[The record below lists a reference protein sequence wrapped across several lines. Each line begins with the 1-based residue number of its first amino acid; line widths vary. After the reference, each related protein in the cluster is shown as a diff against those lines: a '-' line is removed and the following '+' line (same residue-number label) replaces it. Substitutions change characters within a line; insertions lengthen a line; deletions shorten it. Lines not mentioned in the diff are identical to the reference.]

1 MRNGKYSK
9 RRGVASK
16 TLVLALV
23 LMMVVGATIGGT
35 IAWLTD
41 TSDTVVNTFTDS
53 DIEIT
58 LTESD
63 TDLNTAGEQHDYKMV
78 PGYTITK
85 DPKVTVETGSEKCY
99 LFVKLEKANN
109 FDSFLTYEIADGWTP
124 LTDANNDGIAD
135 DGVYYRIV
143 EASDKDQLFSVLKGD
158 KVTVLDSVTKTM
170 MDGLSEANYPKLTV
184 TAYASQY
191 QKNAETAFTVNQAW
205 TNISNPSGT

>member
-1 MRNGKYSK
+1 MKK
-9 RRGVASK
+9 K
-16 TLVLALV
+16 TLALFLALALV
-23 LMMVVGATIGGT
+23 LGGVIGGT
-35 IAWLTD
+35 MAWLTD
-41 TSDTVVNTFTDS
+41 KTPGIVNTFTDS

-58 LTESD
+58 LTETGAENNANS
-63 TDLNTAGEQHDYKMV
+63 YKMV
-78 PGYTITK
+78 PGYTISK
-85 DPKVTVETGSEKCY
+85 DPKVTVVKGSEKCY
-99 LFVKLEKANN
+99 LFVKLEKSEK

>member
-9 RRGVASK
+9 RRGVTSK

-63 TDLNTAGEQHDYKMV
+63 TDPNTAGEQHDYKMV

-109 FDSFLTYEIADGWTP
+109 FDSFLTYDIADGWTP
-124 LTDANNDGIAD
+124 LDGVN
-135 DGVYYRIV
+135 GVYYRV
-143 EASDKDQLFSVLKGD
+143 VDATTTDTSFSVLKGD
-158 KVTVLDSVTKTM
+158 KVTVLGSVTKAM

>member
-9 RRGVASK
+9 RRGVTSK

-63 TDLNTAGEQHDYKMV
+63 TDPNTAGEQHDYKMV

-109 FDSFLTYEIADGWTP
+109 FDSFLTYDIADGWTP
-124 LTDANNDGIAD
+124 LDGVN
-135 DGVYYRIV
+135 GVYYRV
-143 EASDKDQLFSVLKGD
+143 VDATTTDTSFSVLKGD
-158 KVTVLDSVTKTM
+158 KVTVLGSVTKAM

-191 QKNAETAFTVNQAW
+191 QKNAEIAFTVNQAW

>member
-1 MRNGKYSK
+1 MKK
-9 RRGVASK
+9 K
-16 TLVLALV
+16 TLALFLALALV
-23 LMMVVGATIGGT
+23 LGGVIGGT
-35 IAWLTD
+35 MAWLTD
-41 TSDTVVNTFTDS
+41 KTPEIVNTFTDS

-58 LTESD
+58 LTETGAENNANS
-63 TDLNTAGEQHDYKMV
+63 YKMV
-78 PGYTITK
+78 PGYTISK
-85 DPKVTVETGSEKCY
+85 DPKVTVVKGSEKCY
-99 LFVKLEKANN
+99 LFVKLEKSEK

>member
-1 MRNGKYSK
+1 M
-9 RRGVASK
+9 
-16 TLVLALV
+16 VLAVV
-23 LMMVVGATIGGT
+23 LMLVVGATIGGT

-63 TDLNTAGEQHDYKMV
+63 TDPNTAGEQHDYKMV

-109 FDSFLTYEIADGWTP
+109 FDSFLTYDIADGWTP
-124 LTDANNDGIAD
+124 LDGVN
-135 DGVYYRIV
+135 GVYYRV
-143 EASDKDQLFSVLKGD
+143 VDATTTDTSFSVLKGD
-158 KVTVLDSVTKTM
+158 KVTVLGSVTKAM